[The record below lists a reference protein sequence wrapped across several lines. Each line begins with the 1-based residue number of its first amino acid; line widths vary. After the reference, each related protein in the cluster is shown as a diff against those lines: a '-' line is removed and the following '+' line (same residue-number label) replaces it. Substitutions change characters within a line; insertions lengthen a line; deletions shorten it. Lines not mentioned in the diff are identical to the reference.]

1 MHPKV
6 FFGADMLFS
15 RIAALVAFSASL
27 IIPFPALSDSCQVC
41 TPILRI
47 TPARAEC
54 LTSRRDDIATRAE
67 ASVLGVVFLNVDE
80 CTYDG
85 EEVRGSVAGEMKGE
99 PEKPVEMDRTVVLD
113 AAGIACVVNYLETA
127 ASAPDPEVYFDLA
140 ATC

>member
-1 MHPKV
+1 MV
-6 FFGADMLFS
+6 FY
-15 RIAALVAFSASL
+15 RVAAPFAMSASL
-27 IIPFPALSDSCQVC
+27 ALPMPVVADSCQVC

-54 LTSRRDDIATRAE
+54 LTSHRDDIATRAE
-67 ASVLGVVFLNVDE
+67 ASVLGVVFLNVDD

-85 EEVRGSVAGEMKGE
+85 EEVRGSVAGEMTGE

-113 AAGIACVVNYLETA
+113 AAGIACVVDYLETA